1 MGVGRLEK
9 MEGGTEL
16 GIFCDRNV
24 SVRLKESVE
33 LCGKITDDG
42 AVVDRL

>member
-1 MGVGRLEK
+1 MGVGKAGENDGNGVR
-9 MEGGTEL
+9 
-16 GIFCDRNV
+16 IFCDRDV

>member
-1 MGVGRLEK
+1 MGVGKAGENDGNAVRF
-9 MEGGTEL
+9 
-16 GIFCDRNV
+16 FCDRDV